1 MLTTRSYLNNAH
13 FGWRV
18 YRKTFDILLM
28 GAVHRLN
35 NKLGSTLICYGILS
49 SPSIKSPMCSID
61 WCVSF

>member
-28 GAVHRLN
+28 GALHRLKN
-35 NKLGSTLICYGILS
+35 TLGRTLICHGILNS
-49 SPSIKSPMCSID
+49 SSIKSPMRCRD